1 MCQHAQASKAYADQS
16 VSKPAMQS
24 DGNPEEASAP
34 GSLLSMFSATS
45 AAELASESL
54 AASSTACP
62 STLAAPSMSFASS
75 AEKPATGQLHSVA
88 VASESMTLTLSDAL
102 SMLTANSSH
111 VDAQQLLQDIPVLQ
125 EWQRATRPSNKV
137 RDAMTKL
144 GSHWNV
150 PRNVDGHKRSLSEVA
165 RDMEESMLKRARL
178 ALSCSV
184 PKPATQSDNNQDVL
198 VIPTMSSLS
207 SAAKPAT
214 NQLHSVV
221 TPTMSPLSSAAKLA
235 TNQLHSVPVA
245 SESMTLT
252 LPDILSRLQGNSSQT
267 DAQQLLQDIP
277 VLQEWQ
283 RAANPSHKVRDAM
296 VKLGS
301 HWDVPRNAKGR
312 KRSPSEVTKH
322 MEESMLKRARL
333 VLSSS
338 VSQLAT
344 QSDNNP
350 EEKSSAISAEKLVAE
365 SGRLPQMTL
374 HSLAELFADR
384 SNERRVKSLLS
395 DVATLRAWQRDAHV
409 SHAIRDS
416 MTKLGSKWRV
426 PQKARGKK
434 RAPRDIAAELEHEF
448 LACAERL
455 WAMSTPFS
463 PRRSAGK
470 PSPGEA
476 RLDRSSRPRT
486 DAAACTDPKNT
497 ACSSQCCSST
507 YKQTRQVSD

>member
-1 MCQHAQASKAYADQS
+1 MPAILFLYTALFLCTCIFYVLAPRTQYHVPAILILALCHTILYVHELSMCAHRKHRNMCQQAQASKAYADQS

-45 AAELASESL
+45 AAKPASESL
-54 AASSTACP
+54 RASSTACP

-75 AEKPATGQLHSVA
+75 AAKPATGQLHSVA

-150 PRNVDGHKRSLSEVA
+150 PRNAEGKKRSPSEVA

-178 ALSCSV
+178 VLSSSV
-184 PKPATQSDNNQDVL
+184 SKPATQSDNNQDVL

-221 TPTMSPLSSAAKLA
+221 TPTMSPLSSAAKPA
-235 TNQLHSVPVA
+235 TNQLHSFPVA

-283 RAANPSHKVRDAM
+283 RARNPGHKIRDAM
-296 VKLGS
+296 LKLGTL
-301 HWDVPRNAKGR
+301 WDVPRQVEGQ
-312 KRSPSEVTKH
+312 KRPPAEVAQ
-322 MEESMLKRARL
+322 EIEDSMLKTATNIL
-333 VLSSS
+333 IGSVAKPATSSS
-338 VSQLAT
+338 
-344 QSDNNP
+344 
-350 EEKSSAISAEKLVAE
+350 KY
-365 SGRLPQMTL
+365 RM
-374 HSLAELFADR
+374 
-384 SNERRVKSLLS
+384 
-395 DVATLRAWQRDAHV
+395 
-409 SHAIRDS
+409 
-416 MTKLGSKWRV
+416 
-426 PQKARGKK
+426 
-434 RAPRDIAAELEHEF
+434 
-448 LACAERL
+448 
-455 WAMSTPFS
+455 
-463 PRRSAGK
+463 
-470 PSPGEA
+470 
-476 RLDRSSRPRT
+476 
-486 DAAACTDPKNT
+486 
-497 ACSSQCCSST
+497 
-507 YKQTRQVSD
+507 